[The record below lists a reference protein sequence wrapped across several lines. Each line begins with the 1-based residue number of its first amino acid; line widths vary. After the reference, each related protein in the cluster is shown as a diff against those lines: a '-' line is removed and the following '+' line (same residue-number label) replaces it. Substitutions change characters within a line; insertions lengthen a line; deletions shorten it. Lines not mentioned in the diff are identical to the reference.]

1 MVAASTIFCSG
12 AGTGA
17 FLPVMSEMKNPK
29 DYKKAVNWC
38 MGFVTAA
45 VSVLKAYPFAVLMKY
60 ST

>member
-1 MVAASTIFCSG
+1 MAAASTIFCSG

-45 VSVLKAYPFAVLMKY
+45 VSSPILPHKRLVVDRM
-60 ST
+60 

>member
-1 MVAASTIFCSG
+1 MAAASTIFCSG

-45 VSVLKAYPFAVLMKY
+45 VSPPTLPYIWIVADRM
-60 ST
+60 

>member
-45 VSVLKAYPFAVLMKY
+45 VSIAVRNGHLDIAN
-60 ST
+60 TT

>member
-17 FLPVMSEMKNPK
+17 FLPVMSEMKNPR

-45 VSVLKAYPFAVLMKY
+45 VRFSAISEF
-60 ST
+60 T